1 MGAKELSWRRG
12 GSGHGTSDQGRD
24 LECLFYTVGPDGE
37 MQRQHWWIE
46 AKGRS
51 GTVEPSA
58 VKDAVVNASAFD
70 HVSTL
75 IIATNTQFSNP
86 TFDWVQ
92 QWSRNRSGLNVRLW
106 DRSQLERLICRH
118 PEVIFRIFAEI
129 LSVRGHAEV
138 IRSRFLNRSE
148 RASEKELKY
157 LWENARQV
165 HWSEELFLAVL
176 VAEVENG
183 DLGVRPWGMIASN
196 QKILA
201 TLALVLVNTLYF
213 IVRRSRT
220 AAEQYP
226 YLSAVSYL
234 MVMALTISSPQWV
247 ASYCWGAM
255 QDLPKLR
262 HVTIKSVIRTMLDE
276 VLEGCSRDCERILY
290 CGSRSREDS
299 RERLRS
305 NYWDRFSIPE
315 TRKEDDDAKGSGG
328 LIISE
333 HTKSCRLGFQVS
345 SDQVCPIA
353 DCDVEEGSEEEM
365 VMALEVVAAVVQKRV
380 ALRRDPYGG

>member
-1 MGAKELSWRRG
+1 MGGKL
-12 GSGHGTSDQGRD
+12 
-24 LECLFYTVGPDGE
+24 LL
-37 MQRQHWWIE
+37 
-46 AKGRS
+46 
-51 GTVEPSA
+51 
-58 VKDAVVNASAFD
+58 
-70 HVSTL
+70 
-75 IIATNTQFSNP
+75 
-86 TFDWVQ
+86 
-92 QWSRNRSGLNVRLW
+92 
-106 DRSQLERLICRH
+106 
-118 PEVIFRIFAEI
+118 
-129 LSVRGHAEV
+129 
-138 IRSRFLNRSE
+138 
-148 RASEKELKY
+148 
-157 LWENARQV
+157 
-165 HWSEELFLAVL
+165 
-176 VAEVENG
+176 
-183 DLGVRPWGMIASN
+183 
-196 QKILA
+196 
-201 TLALVLVNTLYF
+201 
-213 IVRRSRT
+213 
-220 AAEQYP
+220 
-226 YLSAVSYL
+226 
-234 MVMALTISSPQWV
+234 
-247 ASYCWGAM
+247 GAM
-255 QDLPKLR
+255 QNLPKLR